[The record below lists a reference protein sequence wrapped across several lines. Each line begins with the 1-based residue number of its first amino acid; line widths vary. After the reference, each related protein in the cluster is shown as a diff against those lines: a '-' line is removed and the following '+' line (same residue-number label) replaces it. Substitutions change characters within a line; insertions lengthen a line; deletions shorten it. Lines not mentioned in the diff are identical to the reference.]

1 MLYHT
6 KSSTP
11 SIEQFQKGYAKS
23 IATAIENDS
32 NEIAILVQDVGALD
46 GIISDA
52 IGGIASKLRKAGVID
67 IADIKVFLETEKDIS
82 AFKSGVVVA
91 SYVTPDLL
99 NKVLSDP
106 RAIDVIYIPSSK
118 NELEQYLKNNE
129 STEL

>member
-106 RAIDVIYIPSSK
+106 RAIDVIFIPSSK
-118 NELEQYLKNNE
+118 NELEQYLKNND

>member
-82 AFKSGVVVA
+82 AFKSVVVVA

-118 NELEQYLKNNE
+118 NELEQYLKNND